1 MPNLSIKTAW
11 VTTPRLALS
20 LAWPVFAQQTDE
32 HRAGDVTLNVTTI
45 AEGLEH
51 PWSVEVLPDGG
62 YIVTERPGRMRIIRD
77 GELGRPLGGL
87 PRIAA
92 VGQGGLLDIAL
103 APDFTE
109 TRRLYFTA
117 AVPGQGG
124 QGTAVFSARLSQN
137 ERRLEDV
144 KRIFLMNKL
153 TQAGQ
158 HFGSRI
164 AIAADGSLFFGIG
177 DRGDG
182 DRAQDP
188 ADHAGKIMRIN
199 TDGTP
204 SAKNPPGQPLPEV
217 WSSGHRN
224 PQGIAIDPADNRL
237 FTVEHGARGG
247 DEINAPEA
255 GANYGWPVI
264 SYGKH
269 YSGAEIGIGQT
280 ADGYEQPLHYW
291 DPSIAP
297 GALAIYRG
305 AMFPEWDGD
314 FLVAALKYQ
323 LVARIE
329 RGEDGTIG
337 TEERMLQGEYGRIR
351 DVKVAPDGSILLVT
365 DEEDGQLLRITRGG
379 ES

>member
-1 MPNLSIKTAW
+1 
-11 VTTPRLALS
+11 
-20 LAWPVFAQQTDE
+20 
-32 HRAGDVTLNVTTI
+32 
-45 AEGLEH
+45 
-51 PWSVEVLPDGG
+51 
-62 YIVTERPGRMRIIRD
+62 MRIIRD
-77 GELGRPLGGL
+77 GEVGRPLGGL

-124 QGTAVFSARLSQN
+124 HGTAVFSARLSQN

-153 TQAGQ
+153 TPAGQ

-177 DRGDG
+177 DRGHG

-204 SAKNPPGQPLPEV
+204 SAKNPQGQPLPEV

-224 PQGIAIDPADNRL
+224 PQGIAIDPADNQL